1 MKKQETKVEE
11 LVQQDTDVKV
21 ENVTESV
28 ETKDP
33 NFVIEKVTRS
43 CDRSISVN
51 YQTYKVSTTLSAS
64 IKKPIT
70 NTDELDKISRE
81 VYSLAEKYT
90 LEEINKIRE
99 VLGR

>member
-11 LVQQDTDVKV
+11 LVQQDTAVKV

-64 IKKPIT
+64 IRKPT

>member
-11 LVQQDTDVKV
+11 LVQQDTAVKV

-33 NFVIEKVTRS
+33 IFVIEKVTRS

-64 IKKPIT
+64 IKKPT